1 MTGRPTGLHHFFV
14 AASDVRDGIVELTG
28 DEARHAARVLRVRPG
43 EAITVADGSGRVIE
57 AVVTEAE
64 SIVRAEVRDIHET
77 PLPKPAVTLYQAIAK
92 GDRMNDL
99 VAQAV
104 EVGVV
109 RLVPFVAERTI
120 ARWDEHK
127 RAKHVARW
135 REVAKS
141 AAKQS
146 RSAYLTSVED
156 VIDGLSS
163 ALVSGTLT
171 VVLHEA
177 SSVRL
182 RDVLPSAGP
191 DAMVI
196 AVGPEGGLAPDELDE
211 LRAGGAQVVT
221 LGPRILRTG
230 TAGPVAAAIVA
241 YTYGTLG

>member
-14 AASDVRDGIVELTG
+14 AASDVRDGVVELTG

-64 SIVRAEVRDIHET
+64 AVVRAEVRDIRET
-77 PLPKPAVTLYQAIAK
+77 APPKPAVTLYQAIAK

-109 RLVPFVAERTI
+109 RFVPFVAQRTI
-120 ARWDEHK
+120 AQWDERK
-127 RAKHVARW
+127 RAKHAARW
-135 REVAKS
+135 REIAKA

-146 RSAYLTSVED
+146 RSPYLTAVED
-156 VIDGLSS
+156 VVDGPSS
-163 ALVSGTLT
+163 LLASGTLT
-171 VVLHEA
+171 VVLDEA

-182 RDVLPSAGP
+182 RDALPSAPP

-196 AVGPEGGLAPDELDE
+196 AVGPEGGFAPDELGE
-211 LRAGGAQVVT
+211 LRTGDAHIVT